1 MSEQAQRKSTL
12 VSDAGTLYC
21 SDFTI
26 DLTLIV
32 AGNRDMTTYP
42 NKIEVEVLAAA
53 IGRKVYIYST
63 LIFLKVRL
71 IFNIISHGVIEKI

>member
-1 MSEQAQRKSTL
+1 MSEQAQRKTL

-32 AGNRDMTTYP
+32 AGNRNLTWYP
-42 NKIEVEVLAAA
+42 NSIEVEVLAAV
-53 IGRKVYIYST
+53 IGKKVYIYST
-63 LIFLKVRL
+63 LIFLKVRI
-71 IFNIISHGVIEKI
+71 IFNITSHGVIEKI